1 VKCGEVPEEPLSLA
15 LTNIINLA
23 TKNPEFVPK
32 SKIRYNRNNHGHA
45 DMGLFKTQICQYD
58 ALNRWHQLSKQLGIT
73 QWTVHGGST
82 MGAKCFDAMNP
93 WDDDIDLTVLD
104 CSPLSDLWSK
114 SDSNI
119 SHHYPDLNP
128 KSHSMKGYFESRLI
142 GDGLILSKGTAICK
156 WYKLMTVE
164 EAYMWK
170 PKGLIMGMDIECMN
184 WNLSPRERTTQH
196 RSGWSEHMRSGGDL
210 DTVPFG
216 PTTIQIIPPK
226 ILDRYLELRYE
237 KKSPCRYPFGS
248 GSEQEPF
255 LLPFKNNTSDIFQL
269 DQQQASLNFALDHW
283 YVPEGQ
289 RKSWRKQAGSKK
301 QKELTNQIPN
311 LNKVEVDNSISPGC
325 SWGTNSTLKVVG
337 WNAERGTYWDK
348 FYTLVEEQ
356 EDLKEPLVILMNE
369 MDIGMARSGNV
380 HTARRLA
387 LKLGM
392 NYAFGVEFLELTRG
406 TQSEQ
411 NRTEGLRDALSLHGN
426 AILTKCILG
435 DTMILRDSL
444 PHTYFSNQAHRG
456 INADGFEVRLG
467 GRMGIFARIFQ
478 RSDPLILAEG
488 YPQANRNNEY
498 LNKLPS
504 HFVVGNVHKV
514 EESESNQAILWD
526 YYAFGPPPNS
536 TSKYEGKGANIP
548 SSQLGVIIQG
558 DFGPR
563 FCPLG
568 GLSKMNNYKTDKT
581 FRVKCLPNGKAR
593 IQPLAGDFFCSN
605 MKKIRPVRVTA
616 PCEWHNNTAPLTL
629 ADHAIVS
636 IVVEGERK

>member
-1 VKCGEVPEEPLSLA
+1 
-15 LTNIINLA
+15 
-23 TKNPEFVPK
+23 
-32 SKIRYNRNNHGHA
+32 
-45 DMGLFKTQICQYD
+45 
-58 ALNRWHQLSKQLGIT
+58 
-73 QWTVHGGST
+73 
-82 MGAKCFDAMNP
+82 
-93 WDDDIDLTVLD
+93 
-104 CSPLSDLWSK
+104 
-114 SDSNI
+114 
-119 SHHYPDLNP
+119 
-128 KSHSMKGYFESRLI
+128 
-142 GDGLILSKGTAICK
+142 
-156 WYKLMTVE
+156 MTVE

-456 INADGFEVRLG
+456 INADGFEVRL
-467 GRMGIFARIFQ
+467 
-478 RSDPLILAEG
+478 
-488 YPQANRNNEY
+488 
-498 LNKLPS
+498 
-504 HFVVGNVHKV
+504 
-514 EESESNQAILWD
+514 
-526 YYAFGPPPNS
+526 
-536 TSKYEGKGANIP
+536 
-548 SSQLGVIIQG
+548 
-558 DFGPR
+558 
-563 FCPLG
+563 
-568 GLSKMNNYKTDKT
+568 
-581 FRVKCLPNGKAR
+581 
-593 IQPLAGDFFCSN
+593 
-605 MKKIRPVRVTA
+605 
-616 PCEWHNNTAPLTL
+616 
-629 ADHAIVS
+629 
-636 IVVEGERK
+636 